1 MDRKGC
7 ALVCVVSGGILW
19 DKDHRRRGCSEGRR
33 GGRGAAEVA
42 TVGGKGQGG
51 EGKKMTNSVWDI
63 TKFKKPKRHLSA
75 RILADGPAQLTS

>member
-7 ALVCVVSGGILW
+7 ALVCVVSGSILW

-42 TVGGKGQGG
+42 AVGGRVE
-51 EGKKMTNSVWDI
+51 EGKG
-63 TKFKKPKRHLSA
+63 R
-75 RILADGPAQLTS
+75 R